1 MVDASATVEM
11 DHRGRI
17 TIPEAVRKKLGL
29 EDMEPDEKEVVE
41 IEVSQ

>member
-29 EDMEPDEKEVVE
+29 EDIEEGEKEVVE
-41 IEVSQ
+41 IEVER